1 MIRFM
6 NSKRKKTKKATE
18 NEKKNE
24 KETLKESSS
33 ATAEKKVDTDESVKI
48 DETEEKERAK
58 KSDIKD
64 KLTALSEKYLRLLA
78 EYDNYR
84 KRSIREIEVR
94 YQTATE
100 DIIKE
105 LLPILDNLDLATEHK
120 NDKTT
125 IEEYVKG
132 IALIEDQLRGVL
144 AQAGLKHIE
153 VVGKP
158 FDPNIHD
165 AVMQIES
172 DKYESG
178 IVSSEVQKGYVV
190 GDNVIRHSKVIVS
203 K

>member
-1 MIRFM
+1 M
-6 NSKRKKTKKATE
+6 NSHRKKTKKKSE
-18 NEKKNE
+18 NEIKNE

-33 ATAEKKVDTDESVKI
+33 AVTEIKVDSNNDSAIIE
-48 DETEEKERAK
+48 ETGKKERAK
-58 KSDIKD
+58 KDYIEE
-64 KLTALSEKYLRLLA
+64 KLAALNEKYLRLLA

-84 KRSIREIEVR
+84 KRSTREIDLM

-105 LLPILDNLDLATEHK
+105 LLPILDNLDRATEHR

-125 IEEYVKG
+125 LEEYVKG
-132 IALIEDQLRGVL
+132 VALIEDQLRDVL
-144 AQAGLKHIE
+144 AQAGMKHIE

-178 IVSSEVQKGYVV
+178 IVASEVQKGYMIA
-190 GDNVIRHSKVIVS
+190 GKVIRHSKVIVS

>member
-1 MIRFM
+1 M
-6 NSKRKKTKKATE
+6 NSHRKKTKKKSE
-18 NEKKNE
+18 NEIKNE

-33 ATAEKKVDTDESVKI
+33 SATEIKVDSNNDSAVIE
-48 DETEEKERAK
+48 ETGKKERAK
-58 KSDIKD
+58 KGYIEE
-64 KLTALSEKYLRLLA
+64 KLAALNEKYLRLLA

-84 KRSIREIEVR
+84 KRSTREIDLM
-94 YQTATE
+94 YQTANE

-105 LLPILDNLDLATEHK
+105 LLPILDNLDRATEHK

-125 IEEYVKG
+125 LEEYVKG
-132 IALIEDQLRGVL
+132 VALIEYQLRDIL

-172 DKYESG
+172 DEYESG
-178 IVSSEVQKGYVV
+178 IVASEVQKGYMIA
-190 GDNVIRHSKVIVS
+190 DKVIRHSKVIVS

>member
-1 MIRFM
+1 M
-6 NSKRKKTKKATE
+6 NSHRKKTKKKSE
-18 NEKKNE
+18 NEIKNE

-33 ATAEKKVDTDESVKI
+33 SVTEIKVDSNNDSAIIE
-48 DETEEKERAK
+48 ETGKKERAK
-58 KSDIKD
+58 KGYIEK
-64 KLTALSEKYLRLLA
+64 KLAALNEKYLRLLA

-84 KRSIREIEVR
+84 KRSTREIDLM

-105 LLPILDNLDLATEHK
+105 LLPILDNLDRATEHR

-125 IEEYVKG
+125 LEEYVKG
-132 IALIEDQLRGVL
+132 VALIEDQLRDVL
-144 AQAGLKHIE
+144 AQAGMKHIE

-172 DKYESG
+172 DEYESG
-178 IVSSEVQKGYVV
+178 IVASEVQKGYMIA
-190 GDNVIRHSKVIVS
+190 DKVIRHSKVIVS

>member
-1 MIRFM
+1 M
-6 NSKRKKTKKATE
+6 NSHRKKSKKKSE
-18 NEKKNE
+18 NEIKNE

-33 ATAEKKVDTDESVKI
+33 AVTEIKVDSNNDSAIIE
-48 DETEEKERAK
+48 ETGKKERTKKGYIEEKLA
-58 KSDIKD
+58 
-64 KLTALSEKYLRLLA
+64 ALNEKYLRLLA

-84 KRSIREIEVR
+84 KRSAREIDLM

-105 LLPILDNLDLATEHK
+105 LLPILDNLDRATEHR

-125 IEEYVKG
+125 LEEYVKG
-132 IALIEDQLRGVL
+132 VALIEDQLRDVL
-144 AQAGLKHIE
+144 AKVGMKHIE

-172 DKYESG
+172 DEYESG
-178 IVSSEVQKGYVV
+178 IVTSEVQKGYMIA
-190 GDNVIRHSKVIVS
+190 DKVIRHSKVIVS

>member
-1 MIRFM
+1 M
-6 NSKRKKTKKATE
+6 NSHRKKTKKKSE
-18 NEKKNE
+18 NEIKNE

-33 ATAEKKVDTDESVKI
+33 AVTEIKVDSNNDSAIIE
-48 DETEEKERAK
+48 ETGKKERAK
-58 KSDIKD
+58 KGYIEE
-64 KLTALSEKYLRLLA
+64 KLAALNEKYLRLLA

-84 KRSIREIEVR
+84 KRSTREIDLM

-105 LLPILDNLDLATEHK
+105 LLPILDNLDRATEHR

-125 IEEYVKG
+125 LEEYVKG
-132 IALIEDQLRGVL
+132 VALIEDQLRDVL
-144 AQAGLKHIE
+144 AQAGMKHIE

-172 DKYESG
+172 DEYESG
-178 IVSSEVQKGYVV
+178 IVASEVQKGYMIA
-190 GDNVIRHSKVIVS
+190 DKVIRHSKVIVS

>member
-1 MIRFM
+1 M
-6 NSKRKKTKKATE
+6 NSHRKKTKKKSE
-18 NEKKNE
+18 NEIKNE

-33 ATAEKKVDTDESVKI
+33 AVTEIKI
-48 DETEEKERAK
+48 DSNNDSAIIEETGKKERAK
-58 KSDIKD
+58 KSYIEE
-64 KLTALSEKYLRLLA
+64 KLAALNEKYLRLLA

-84 KRSIREIEVR
+84 KRSTREIDLM

-105 LLPILDNLDLATEHK
+105 LLPILDNLDRATKHR
-120 NDKTT
+120 NDKTPL
-125 IEEYVKG
+125 EEYVKG
-132 IALIEDQLRGVL
+132 VALIEDQLRDIL
-144 AQAGLKHIE
+144 AQAGMKHIE

-172 DKYESG
+172 DEYESG
-178 IVSSEVQKGYVV
+178 IVASEVQKCYMIA
-190 GDNVIRHSKVIVS
+190 DKVIRHSKVIVS

>member
-1 MIRFM
+1 M
-6 NSKRKKTKKATE
+6 NSHRKKTKKKSG
-18 NEKKNE
+18 NEIKND

-33 ATAEKKVDTDESVKI
+33 AVTEIKVNSNNESAIIEETGKKEHAKKGYI
-48 DETEEKERAK
+48 EEKLA
-58 KSDIKD
+58 
-64 KLTALSEKYLRLLA
+64 ALNEKYLRLLA

-84 KRSIREIEVR
+84 KRSTREIDLM

-105 LLPILDNLDLATEHK
+105 LLPILDNLDRATEHR

-125 IEEYVKG
+125 LEEYVKG
-132 IALIEDQLRGVL
+132 VALIEDQLRDVL
-144 AQAGLKHIE
+144 AQAGMKHIE

-178 IVSSEVQKGYVV
+178 IVASEVQKGYMIA
-190 GDNVIRHSKVIVS
+190 DKVIRHSKVIVS